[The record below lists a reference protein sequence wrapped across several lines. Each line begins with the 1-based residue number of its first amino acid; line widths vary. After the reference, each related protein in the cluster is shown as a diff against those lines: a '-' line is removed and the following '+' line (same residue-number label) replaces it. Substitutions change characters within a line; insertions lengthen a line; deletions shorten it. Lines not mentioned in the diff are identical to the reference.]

1 MDPSSFSCSFKTLQK
16 EVKAILTAVENLRP
30 VHDWDISAIDLED
43 NDLSHPDV
51 LLLVVGQEE
60 KVSSL
65 QRMRSK
71 SKATCLRK
79 PETTKTMIT
88 MAKQKEKLFK
98 EETWKAGSM
107 LPERTTTMGDSEP
120 VTTIRPFQIIRA
132 EDTIIP
138 NDNTWDKA

>member
-30 VHDWDISAIDLED
+30 VHDWDVSAIDLED

-71 SKATCLRK
+71 SNATCLRK
-79 PETTKTMIT
+79 PETTN
-88 MAKQKEKLFK
+88 ANE
-98 EETWKAGSM
+98 
-107 LPERTTTMGDSEP
+107 
-120 VTTIRPFQIIRA
+120 IRYH
-132 EDTIIP
+132 
-138 NDNTWDKA
+138 